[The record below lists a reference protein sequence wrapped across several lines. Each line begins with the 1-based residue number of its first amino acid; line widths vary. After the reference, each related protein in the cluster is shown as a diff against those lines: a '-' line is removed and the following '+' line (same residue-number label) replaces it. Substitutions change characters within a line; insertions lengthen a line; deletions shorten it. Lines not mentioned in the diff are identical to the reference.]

1 MNIKK
6 GDNVIVI
13 SGSDK
18 GKTGK
23 VVASFPADYKVVV
36 EGVNVKKKHQK
47 KTRENQKGQM
57 VEKSLPI
64 NVSKVMLID
73 PSNNSR
79 TRIGSKDIGG
89 KKVRISV
96 KTGKEV

>member
-23 VVASFPADYKVVV
+23 VIAAFPADFKVVV
-36 EGVNVKKKHQK
+36 EGINIKKRHQRK
-47 KTRENQKGQM
+47 NKANQKGQM
-57 VEKSLPI
+57 VEKMMPI
-64 NVSKVMLID
+64 NVSKVMVVD
-73 PSNNSR
+73 SGGKK
-79 TRIGSKDIGG
+79 TRIGYKEIGG
-89 KKVRISV
+89 KKVRVGVVS
-96 KTGKEV
+96 GKEI